1 MLLSSSS
8 PHPPYY
14 PLLCRCVSQKTYRA
28 IIFITDEDQ
37 VSFVLAKTRVTPLK
51 QLTLPRLELMAALIA
66 TRLKCYVVTH
76 LPLQDPPI
84 FIWSDSQIVLHWVNS
99 TKQLPTFV
107 RNRVTDIQTS
117 LPNANWRYCPTLA
130 NPADLLSR
138 GTTTQVLMSSKL
150 WQHGPDWLTTPSL
163 WPSCEQPCLSPLL
176 VAAETATEFFP
187 SVPDQPDVGLHCV
200 ISINRYSTLSKLLTA
215 TAHVLRFV
223 GNLKTSPEQRQTG
236 PVGAEELVSARL
248 LWIKDTQ
255 QTVYWREIANLVQ
268 ITKQPNASRIML
280 VRQLRLFQNSKG
292 YLRCGG
298 RIHNAPLSE
307 LTKFPYLLPSK
318 HPLSSLIVLDIH
330 VTLCHS
336 GTGATL
342 TALRQSYWI
351 PVARQFIKSLLRN

>member
-1 MLLSSSS
+1 M
-8 PHPPYY
+8 
-14 PLLCRCVSQKTYRA
+14 
-28 IIFITDEDQ
+28 
-37 VSFVLAKTRVTPLK
+37 
-51 QLTLPRLELMAALIA
+51 
-66 TRLKCYVVTH
+66 TH
-76 LPLQDPPI
+76 IPLQYPPI

-107 RNRVTDIQTS
+107 RNRFTEIQTS

-130 NPADLLSR
+130 NPTDPLSR
-138 GTTTQVLMSSKL
+138 GTTTKVLISSKL
-150 WQHGPDWLTTPSL
+150 WQRGPDWLTTPSL

-176 VAAETATEFFP
+176 VAAATTTEFVP

-200 ISINRYSTLSKLLTA
+200 ISINQYSTLNKLLTV
-215 TAHVLRFV
+215 TAHALRFV
-223 GNLKTSPEQRQTG
+223 GNLRTSPEQHQTG
-236 PVGAEELVSARL
+236 PVSAEELVLARL

-255 QTVYWREIANLVQ
+255 QTVHWREVANLVQ
-268 ITKQPNASRIML
+268 ITKQPDASRIML
-280 VRQLRLFQNSKG
+280 DSQLRLFQDSKG

-298 RIHNAPLSE
+298 RIHNAPLSV
-307 LTKFPYLLPSK
+307 PSK

-351 PVARQFIKSLLRN
+351 PAARQFIKSLLRNCVICRKVSGNPYPAPLPFMRTQNIHPFTYTGVDFSRALYVRHGGE